1 VRVCGLGN
9 NGSDG
14 YIGVAGPVAEVGW
27 RWAEVVDEPPKAAMG
42 VVPQLVV
49 EEVGNGIDGDMTQY
63 FQTVCWTRSR
73 YS

>member
-14 YIGVAGPVAEVGW
+14 YIGVAGPV
-27 RWAEVVDEPPKAAMG
+27 AEVVDEPPKAAMG

-63 FQTVCWTRSR
+63 FQTVCWTRSQ